1 MTKPQRIQLKR
12 TRGWRMPPN
21 TVKVDRST
29 KWGNPF
35 IPGQAAKVFL
45 PGLMVKD
52 RRHAFVLFQSAAPLN
67 EIECGCDLDDFQPC
81 GEDFSQCIPAYRD
94 PATSF
99 LHASKE
105 HFLPELN
112 NENNKTV

>member
-1 MTKPQRIQLKR
+1 MRVIDIIKQHLIDNGFDGLC
-12 TRGWRMPPN
+12 
-21 TVKVDRST
+21 
-29 KWGNPF
+29 NP
-35 IPGQAAKVFL
+35 G
-45 PGLMVKD
+45 
-52 RRHAFVLFQSAAPLN
+52 
-67 EIECGCDLDDFQPC
+67 IECGCDLDDFQPC